1 MTHSSCNL
9 SLTHFFHLIADFTLV
24 KKLSEVFYTRVSLE
38 FRPRTLQARANWLN
52 QSIFSIHWI
61 LGPSMPQSPDL
72 EKLLKHFCIIQFGPH
87 GIGKQV
93 DQVSHLGCGL
103 QCPDSQIFNALML
116 TGFFRFYR
124 LATLVPPSQSGFPP
138 CACSIIT
145 KCAKNI
151 QTSRQVQVI

>member
-1 MTHSSCNL
+1 M
-9 SLTHFFHLIADFTLV
+9 A
-24 KKLSEVFYTRVSLE
+24 
-38 FRPRTLQARANWLN
+38 
-52 QSIFSIHWI
+52 
-61 LGPSMPQSPDL
+61 QSPDL

-151 QTSRQVQVI
+151 QTSRQVQVIQLSELSDKSICRITALRAIVSTEAKWGDQPLFIVMQREVFL